1 LIKSPSRIKA
11 LLNLAFHQFSEAT
24 LIGVH
29 YAVFKVMVPSLDVN
43 WQGLSPYGSL
53 SERDADVLSLVDE
66 EDLTT
71 FTFDGLKRRLGLHPE
86 TLSRILN
93 RLEEEGIVKKTR
105 EGYEVTPKLTK
116 LKHSPTHRETRT
128 VSLLQTF
135 LPSNMLIQQLISEL
149 KGRWFGVLRW
159 LGMSENSE
167 GVTLKWI
174 TEDGGIQVAASIS
187 GTSLNIDA
195 KFLTSNNLDLALKAA
210 YQLMTHISKLCTNT
224 RSATHVAYYPS
235 ANARSYFTLT

>member
-1 LIKSPSRIKA
+1 
-11 LLNLAFHQFSEAT
+11 
-24 LIGVH
+24 
-29 YAVFKVMVPSLDVN
+29 MVPSLDVN

-93 RLEEEGIVKKTR
+93 RLEEEGIVKKTP
-105 EGYEVTPKLTK
+105 EGYQVTPKITK
-116 LKHSPTHRETRT
+116 LKLSPARREAQT

-135 LPSNMLIQQLISEL
+135 LPSNMLTQNLISAL
-149 KGRWFGVLRW
+149 KGKWFGILRW
-159 LGMSENSE
+159 VGLSETSE

-174 TEDGGIQVAASIS
+174 TEDSGIQIAASIS

-210 YQLMTHISKLCTNT
+210 YQLMAHIGKLCTVT

-235 ANARSYFTLT
+235 SNSNSYLTLT

>member
-1 LIKSPSRIKA
+1 LVKSQSRIKA
-11 LLNLAFHQFSEAT
+11 LRNLAFHQFSEAT

-43 WQGLSPYGSL
+43 CRGLSPYGSL

-116 LKHSPTHRETRT
+116 LKHSPTRREAQT

-135 LPSNMLIQQLISEL
+135 LPSNMLIQNLISEL

-159 LGMSENSE
+159 LGMSETSE

-224 RSATHVAYYPS
+224 RSATHIAYYPS
-235 ANARSYFTLT
+235 SNSHSYFTLT

>member
-1 LIKSPSRIKA
+1 M
-11 LLNLAFHQFSEAT
+11 

-29 YAVFKVMVPSLDVN
+29 YVVFKLMVPSLDVS
-43 WQGLSPYGSL
+43 WQGLSSCGSL
-53 SERDADVLSLVDE
+53 SERDAYVLSLVDE
-66 EDLTT
+66 EDLAT

-105 EGYEVTPKLTK
+105 EGYEVTPKITK
-116 LKHSPTHRETRT
+116 LKVSSAPCEAQT

-135 LPSNMLIQQLISEL
+135 LPSNMLVQNLISKL

-159 LGMSENSE
+159 LGLSENSE
-167 GVTLKWI
+167 GVILKWLI
-174 TEDGGIQVAASIS
+174 EDGSIQVAASIS

-195 KFLTSNNLDLALKAA
+195 KFLSSNNLDLALKAA
-210 YQLMTHISKLCTNT
+210 YQLMAYIAKLCSTT
-224 RSATHVAYYPS
+224 SSATQVAYYPS
-235 ANARSYFTLT
+235 SNSSSYFTLT

>member
-1 LIKSPSRIKA
+1 
-11 LLNLAFHQFSEAT
+11 
-24 LIGVH
+24 
-29 YAVFKVMVPSLDVN
+29 VFKVMVPSLDVN
-43 WQGLSPYGSL
+43 WQGLPPYGSL

-93 RLEEEGIVKKTR
+93 RLEEEGIVEKTT
-105 EGYEVTPKLTK
+105 EGYKVTPKITK
-116 LKHSPTHRETRT
+116 LKLSPTRHETQS

-135 LPSNMLIQQLISEL
+135 LPSNIMTEHFISEL
-149 KGRWFGVLRW
+149 KGRWFGILRW
-159 LGMSENSE
+159 LGMSETSE

-174 TEDGGIQVAASIS
+174 TEDGGIQIAASIS

-210 YQLMTHISKLCTNT
+210 YQLMAHIGKLCTGT
-224 RSATHVAYYPS
+224 RLARHIAYYPS
-235 ANARSYFTLT
+235 SNSYPYVTLT

>member
-1 LIKSPSRIKA
+1 
-11 LLNLAFHQFSEAT
+11 
-24 LIGVH
+24 
-29 YAVFKVMVPSLDVN
+29 VFKVMVPPLDVN

-66 EDLTT
+66 EDLAT

-86 TLSRILN
+86 TLSRILG

-105 EGYEVTPKLTK
+105 EGYTVTPKLTK
-116 LKHSPTHRETRT
+116 LKLSPARREAQSM
-128 VSLLQTF
+128 SLLQTF
-135 LPSNMLIQQLISEL
+135 LPSNMLIQNLISEL

-159 LGMSENSE
+159 LGRSETSE
-167 GVTLKWI
+167 GVTLKWV
-174 TEDGGIQVAASIS
+174 TEDGGIQIAASIS

-210 YQLMTHISKLCTNT
+210 YQLMAHIGKLCNTT

-235 ANARSYFTLT
+235 ANSNSYFALT

>member
-1 LIKSPSRIKA
+1 
-11 LLNLAFHQFSEAT
+11 
-24 LIGVH
+24 
-29 YAVFKVMVPSLDVN
+29 MVPSLDVN

-187 GTSLNIDA
+187 GASLNIDA

>member
-1 LIKSPSRIKA
+1 MF
-11 LLNLAFHQFSEAT
+11 N
-24 LIGVH
+24 
-29 YAVFKVMVPSLDVN
+29 VMVPSMDVN

-53 SERDADVLSLVDE
+53 SERDVDVLSLVDE
-66 EDLTT
+66 EDLAT

-86 TLSRILN
+86 TLSRILG

-105 EGYEVTPKLTK
+105 EGYEVMPKIAK
-116 LKHSPTHRETRT
+116 LKLGPARREAQT

-135 LPSNMLIQQLISEL
+135 LPSNMLTQNLISEL
-149 KGRWFGVLRW
+149 KGKWFGVLRW

-167 GVTLKWI
+167 GVTLKWL
-174 TEDGGIQVAASIS
+174 TEDGAIQVAASIS

-195 KFLTSNNLDLALKAA
+195 KFLTSNNLDLALKAV
-210 YQLMTHISKLCTNT
+210 YQLMTHIGKLCNTT

-235 ANARSYFTLT
+235 ANSNSYFTLT

>member
-1 LIKSPSRIKA
+1 
-11 LLNLAFHQFSEAT
+11 
-24 LIGVH
+24 
-29 YAVFKVMVPSLDVN
+29 MVPSLDVS
-43 WQGLSPYGSL
+43 WQDLSPYGSL
-53 SERDADVLSLVDE
+53 SERDVDVLTLVDE
-66 EDLTT
+66 EDLAT

-86 TLSRILN
+86 TLSRILS

-105 EGYEVTPKLTK
+105 EGYEVTPKITK
-116 LKHSPTHRETRT
+116 LQLSPTRREAQT

-135 LPSNMLIQQLISEL
+135 LPSNMLIQNLLSEL

-159 LGMSENSE
+159 LGMSETSE

-174 TEDGGIQVAASIS
+174 TEDGSIQIAASIS

-195 KFLTSNNLDLALKAA
+195 KFLISNNLDLALKAA
-210 YQLMTHISKLCTNT
+210 YQLIAHIGKLCNTT

-235 ANARSYFTLT
+235 ANSNSYFTLT

>member
-1 LIKSPSRIKA
+1 
-11 LLNLAFHQFSEAT
+11 
-24 LIGVH
+24 
-29 YAVFKVMVPSLDVN
+29 MVPSLDVN
-43 WQGLSPYGSL
+43 WQGLPPYSSL

-93 RLEEEGIVKKTR
+93 RLEEEGIVKKTP
-105 EGYEVTPKLTK
+105 EGYEVTPKITK
-116 LKHSPTHRETRT
+116 LKLSPARRETQN

-135 LPSNMLIQQLISEL
+135 LPSNMMTQQLISEL
-149 KGRWFGVLRW
+149 KRKWFGILRW
-159 LGMSENSE
+159 LGMSETSE

-174 TEDGGIQVAASIS
+174 TEDGGIQIAASIS

-210 YQLMTHISKLCTNT
+210 YQLMAHISKICTNT
-224 RSATHVAYYPS
+224 RSATHVAYYPTS
-235 ANARSYFTLT
+235 NSNPYFTLT

>member
-1 LIKSPSRIKA
+1 M
-11 LLNLAFHQFSEAT
+11 F
-24 LIGVH
+24 
-29 YAVFKVMVPSLDVN
+29 PSLCVD
-43 WQGLSPYGSL
+43 WQGLSPYGCL
-53 SERDADVLSLVDE
+53 SERDVDVLSLVDE
-66 EDLTT
+66 EDLAT

-86 TLSRILN
+86 TLSRILG

-105 EGYEVTPKLTK
+105 EGYMVTPKIAK
-116 LKHSPTHRETRT
+116 LKLGAVRREAQI

-135 LPSNMLIQQLISEL
+135 LPSNMLIQNLISAL

-159 LGMSENSE
+159 LGLSETSE
-167 GVTLKWI
+167 GVTLKWV

-187 GTSLNIDA
+187 GNSLNIEA

-210 YQLMTHISKLCTNT
+210 YQLVAHIGKLCNTT

-235 ANARSYFTLT
+235 AKSRSYFTLT

>member
-1 LIKSPSRIKA
+1 
-11 LLNLAFHQFSEAT
+11 
-24 LIGVH
+24 
-29 YAVFKVMVPSLDVN
+29 VFKVMVPSLDVN

-93 RLEEEGIVKKTR
+93 RLEDEGIVKKTR
-105 EGYEVTPKLTK
+105 EGYEVTPKITK
-116 LKHSPTHRETRT
+116 LKLSPIRRETRT

-135 LPSNMLIQQLISEL
+135 LPSNMLIQHLISEL

-159 LGMSENSE
+159 LGMSETSE
-167 GVTLKWI
+167 GLTLKWI

-210 YQLMTHISKLCTNT
+210 YQLMTHLSKLCNST

-235 ANARSYFTLT
+235 SNSHSYFTLT